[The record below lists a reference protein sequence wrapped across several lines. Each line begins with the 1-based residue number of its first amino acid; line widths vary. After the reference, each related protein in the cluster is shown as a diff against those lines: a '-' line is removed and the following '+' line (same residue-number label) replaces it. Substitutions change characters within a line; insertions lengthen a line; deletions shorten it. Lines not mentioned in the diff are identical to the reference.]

1 MDFFKTKK
9 GLLILGIF
17 AGLGA
22 VALALGGNPKNMAIC
37 IACFIRDS
45 AGAMKFHTAAPVQ
58 YFRPEIVGMVLGALA
73 MAVASKEYRSTGGS
87 SPVTRFVLGAIMM
100 IGALVFLGCPLRMV
114 LRMASGD
121 ISSYIGLVGFIG
133 GVGAGSFMLKK
144 GFSLGRSY
152 TIRRETGLALPA
164 VLTFFFILSLVTT
177 LFVTSEAGPGSMY
190 APVILSL
197 AVGLIFGAIA
207 QRTRMCFA
215 GSIRDVI
222 LMKDFTLLSVIGG
235 IFVTMLVYNIAT
247 NNFNITAFGP
257 IAHSQTLWNILGM
270 FVVGFAAVLLGGCP
284 LRQLILA
291 GSGSSDAGIT
301 VLGMFLG
308 AGLAHNFGLAA
319 GAAANATADAPA
331 ALGGPGPYGQAAIV
345 ICIAALF
352 IISFNGLRKR
362 VAAPTT
368 AVVK

>member
-9 GLLILGIF
+9 GMLLLGIL

-37 IACFIRDS
+37 IACFIRDT

-73 MAVASKEYRSTGGS
+73 ISVASKEYRSTGGS
-87 SPVTRFVLGAIMM
+87 SPVTRFVLGSIMM

-121 ISSYIGLVGFIG
+121 ISSYIGLVGFVG
-133 GVGAGSFMLKK
+133 GVATGSFMLKK

-152 TIRRETGLALPA
+152 TIRKETGLALPA
-164 VLTFFFILSLVTT
+164 IVTFFFILSLTTT
-177 LFVTSEAGPGSMY
+177 LFVTSEAGPGSMH
-190 APVILSL
+190 APVLLSL
-197 AVGLIFGAIA
+197 VVGLLFGAIA

-215 GSIRDVI
+215 GSIRDVL
-222 LMKDFTLLSVIGG
+222 LMKDFTLLTVIAGV
-235 IFVTMLVYNIAT
+235 FVTMLVYNIAT
-247 NNFNITAFGP
+247 NNFSFQAFGP
-257 IAHSQTLWNILGM
+257 IAHANTLWNILGM
-270 FVVGFAAVLLGGCP
+270 YVVGFAAVLLGGCP

-301 VLGMFLG
+301 VLGMFVG
-308 AGLAHNFGLAA
+308 AGLAHNFGLAS
-319 GAAANATADAPA
+319 GAAAKATADTA
-331 ALGGPGPYGQAAIV
+331 AVAGGPGPYGQAAVI

-352 IISFNGLRKR
+352 LISFNGLKKR
-362 VAAPTT
+362 VTAPAA
-368 AVVK
+368 AVAK